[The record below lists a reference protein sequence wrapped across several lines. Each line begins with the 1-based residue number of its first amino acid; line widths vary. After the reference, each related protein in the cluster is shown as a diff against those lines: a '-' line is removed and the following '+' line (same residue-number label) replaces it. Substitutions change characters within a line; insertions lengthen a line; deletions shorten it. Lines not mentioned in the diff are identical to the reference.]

1 MIKYD
6 IPGSLAGMDTELEN
20 ALKMV
25 IDPELHVNVVD
36 LGLIYA
42 VKIKEKELLINVEM
56 TLSSRYCPMAESIVS
71 AVVNC
76 LERVFDHFQA
86 KVSLVWDPIW
96 GFDSITPAG
105 RQALW
110 GKDK

>member
-1 MIKYD
+1 MIRYE
-6 IPGSLAGMDTELEN
+6 IPGSLSGMDAELEN

-36 LGLIYA
+36 LGLVYTI
-42 VKIKEKELLINVEM
+42 KIKEKEHLISVEM

-76 LERVFDHFQA
+76 LERVFIQFEA

-105 RQALW
+105 RLALW
-110 GKDK
+110 GKNK